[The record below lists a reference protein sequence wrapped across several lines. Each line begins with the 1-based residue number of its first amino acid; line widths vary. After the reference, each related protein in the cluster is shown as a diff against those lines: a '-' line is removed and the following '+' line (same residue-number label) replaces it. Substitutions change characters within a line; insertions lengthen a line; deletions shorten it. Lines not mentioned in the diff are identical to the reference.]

1 MYNNYGYNPY
11 YPQQR
16 YQGVDTNNQ
25 QPMMTT
31 YQQPMQLAK
40 PSGLLGKS
48 VDNID
53 VVKATD
59 IPLDGSISY
68 FPLTDGSAIVS
79 KQLQMDGTSKMV
91 VYKPAKA
98 NSKRNME
105 NNYWALRKA
114 KFDKSIAEC
123 KVLSKSS
130 SELGVCF
137 SRVANLERNKNAQR
151 DNAKYEKNMDLNTE
165 IRDGGYW
172 WY

>member
-11 YPQQR
+11 YQQQR
-16 YQGVDTNNQ
+16 MQGIEQQ

-31 YQQPMQLAK
+31 YQQPIQLTK
-40 PSGLLGKS
+40 PSSLLGKS

-91 VYKPAKA
+91 IYKPIK
-98 NSKRNME
+98 E
-105 NNYWALRKA
+105 NNDDSK
-114 KFDKSIAEC
+114 KFVTFEEMQ
-123 KVLSKSS
+123 
-130 SELGVCF
+130 SEL
-137 SRVANLERNKNAQR
+137 AKIDILDLE
-151 DNAKYEKNMDLNTE
+151 DLKDE
-165 IRDGGYW
+165 IKEIKKQLKSMKKPKED
-172 WY
+172 